1 MAYWVY
7 ENTIA
12 KRARIHIGECRYCNH
27 GAGVTDDDGASD
39 DNWHGP
45 FETFGEADTAAKG
58 TGQKDARPCGV
69 CKAKT
74 ATTIS
79 VADTPAVEKS
89 ALTATPKPVSTPSPA
104 PVAAKTTSAP
114 KETYKMSNSA
124 NAKGAISQVIGA
136 VVDVQFEGTLP
147 DILNALETD
156 NNGTRLVL
164 EVAQHLGENT
174 VRTIA
179 MDSTEGLVRGQKVAD
194 LGEPIMVPV
203 GPETLG
209 RIMNV
214 IGEPID
220 ERGPVET
227 SVKMPIHAP
236 APAFVDQSTES
247 EILVTGIKVIDLLC
261 PYAKGGKIGLFGG
274 AGVGKTVLIQ
284 ELINNIAKLFGGYSV
299 FAGVGERTREGND
312 LYYEM
317 IDSKVI
323 DLKGESRVT
332 LVYGQ
337 MNEPPGARARVALTG
352 LAQAEYFR
360 DVEGKDV
367 LFFVDNIFRFTQAG
381 AEVSA
386 LLGRI
391 PSAVGYQPTLATDMG
406 GLQERITSTH
416 KGSITSVQA
425 VYVPADDL
433 TDPAPAT
440 SFAHLDATTV
450 LNRAI
455 SEKGIYPAVDPL
467 DSTSRILDP
476 LIVGEEHYQVARG
489 VQEILQKYKELQD
502 IIAILGM
509 DELSE
514 DDKLAV
520 ARARKV
526 ERFLSQPFDVAE
538 IFTGSPGEQ
547 VKLED
552 TIKSFKGLIEG
563 EYDHLPE
570 QAFYMVGGIDA
581 AIKKAEKMMTDA
593 A

>member
-1 MAYWVY
+1 MAN
-7 ENTIA
+7 NTG
-12 KRARIHIGECRYCNH
+12 RI
-27 GAGVTDDDGASD
+27 T
-39 DNWHGP
+39 
-45 FETFGEADTAAKG
+45 
-58 TGQKDARPCGV
+58 
-69 CKAKT
+69 
-74 ATTIS
+74 
-79 VADTPAVEKS
+79 
-89 ALTATPKPVSTPSPA
+89 
-104 PVAAKTTSAP
+104 
-114 KETYKMSNSA
+114 
-124 NAKGAISQVIGA
+124 QVIGA
-136 VVDVQFEGTLP
+136 VVDVQFDDHLP
-147 DILNALETD
+147 AILNALETD
-156 NNGTRLVL
+156 NNGVRLVL

-179 MDSTEGLVRGQKVAD
+179 MDSTEGLVRGANVTDTGAA
-194 LGEPIMVPV
+194 ISVPV

-209 RIMNV
+209 RILNV

-220 ERGPVET
+220 ERGEVGHKQ
-227 SVKMPIHAP
+227 VAPIHAD
-236 APAFVDQSTES
+236 APVFAEQSTEQ
-247 EILVTGIKVIDLLC
+247 EILVTGIKVVDLLA

-274 AGVGKTVLIQ
+274 AGVGKTVLIM
-284 ELINNIAKLFGGYSV
+284 ELINNIAKGHGGYSV

-312 LYYEM
+312 LYHEM
-317 IDSKVI
+317 IESKVI
-323 DLKGESRVT
+323 NLEGESKAA

-352 LAQAEYFR
+352 LTLAEYFR
-360 DVEGKDV
+360 DQEGQDV

-406 GLQERITSTH
+406 ALQERITSTK

-450 LNRAI
+450 LSRQIA
-455 SEKGIYPAVDPL
+455 ELGIYPAVDPL

-476 LIVGEEHYQVARG
+476 RVLGEEHYEVARS
-489 VQEILQKYKELQD
+489 VQEVLQKYKSLQD

-514 DDKLAV
+514 DDKLVV
-520 ARARKV
+520 ARARKIQ
-526 ERFLSQPFDVAE
+526 RFLSQPFHVAE
-538 IFTGSPGEQ
+538 IFTGIAGEL
-547 VKLED
+547 VSLED
-552 TIKSFKGLIEG
+552 TISGFKAIVAG

-570 QAFYMVGGIDA
+570 AAFYLVGNIDQA
-581 AIKKAEKMMTDA
+581 VAKAEKLA
-593 A
+593 AEAA